1 MEGGDGRRAAA
12 GGDGGRGG
20 GGGGGEREH
29 GGSGGLH
36 FPRRWKETGGEDKA
50 RDGSR
55 WGLSVLSLEEEGGR
69 P

>member
-55 WGLSVLSLEEEGGR
+55 
-69 P
+69 